1 MENTRAMPPKYSHV
15 PYPSDY
21 MQIAIKLVVG
31 HFENNEPSGI
41 KILDLPA
48 GNGWLG
54 EQLANQGYTVVS
66 ADINQERADF
76 AQVDMEKSLP
86 FDNEVFDAVICCEG
100 IEHVFSPFHLFS
112 EFHRVCKQG
121 GILIITTPNI
131 QNLYSRIQFLCT
143 GYLFQFDP
151 FDKQPLKQE
160 ELSDKG
166 HISPVGLT
174 QLIYWANHFG
184 FIVKSPKGSRYKKR
198 WLLPLLTPLLLIGV
212 IWSYNDWRKT
222 SGNPESRLILKHLF
236 TLPSML
242 SRSII
247 FSATKTRGTQD

>member
-1 MENTRAMPPKYSHV
+1 MPPKYSHV

-21 MQIAIKLVVG
+21 MQIAINLVVD
-31 HFENNEPSGI
+31 HFENNEPHGI

-66 ADINQERADF
+66 ADINQERTDF
-76 AQVDMEKSLP
+76 AQVDMEKPLP

-151 FDKQPLKQE
+151 FDKRPLKQG

-174 QLIYWANHFG
+174 QLIYWSEHFNLT
-184 FIVKSPKGSRYKKR
+184 VLPPQGSRYKKR
-198 WLLPLLTPLLLIGV
+198 WLLLPLIPVIILGQ
-212 IWSYNDWRKT
+212 IWSYLDWRKT
-222 SGNPESRLILKHLF
+222 SGDGARKFIQQYLFRLPAL
-236 TLPSML
+236 L
-242 SRSII
+242 SRSLI
-247 FSATKTRGTQD
+247 FCCKK